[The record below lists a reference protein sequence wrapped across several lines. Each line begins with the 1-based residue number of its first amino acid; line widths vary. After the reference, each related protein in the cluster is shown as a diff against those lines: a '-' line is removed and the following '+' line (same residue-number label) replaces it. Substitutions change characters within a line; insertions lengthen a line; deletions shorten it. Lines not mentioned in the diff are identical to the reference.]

1 MNVEQRHTAA
11 SEEYKKNYS
20 TGEYCHEQ
28 SFLWGFQEGVDYMES
43 AGKSLLD
50 NAKELYNSIEEFTT
64 KLIQARLHK
73 DLKAEEYVIFQRETL
88 LCRVQQ
94 YLSNIIDYYD
104 NRNEVQHRG

>member
-1 MNVEQRHTAA
+1 M
-11 SEEYKKNYS
+11 YK
-20 TGEYCHEQ
+20 
-28 SFLWGFQEGVDYMES
+28 VDFTE
-43 AGKSLLD
+43 KELVN
-50 NAKELYNSIEEFTT
+50 NAKELYNSIEEYVW

-73 DLKAEEYVIFQRETL
+73 DLEAEEYVIFQRETL